1 MVNGYMVD
9 PKKGLESKV
18 SYATKGL
25 GKLCVKF
32 EPCCLVLR
40 MSRNKSILDAVKN
53 YIFTGA

>member
-1 MVNGYMVD
+1 MVD